1 MSSEAWQKQWA
12 EVVGKIR
19 SDLSYQDSAK
29 QLRDLIKTGLLKFT
43 DVRDS
48 PDKFFLAHRML
59 VGLRGPGF
67 WM

>member
-1 MSSEAWQKQWA
+1 MSEQWQKQWTG
-12 EVVGKIR
+12 VVKSIR
-19 SDLSYQDSAK
+19 SDVSYQDSAK
-29 QLRDLIKTGLLKFT
+29 QLRAVIKTGLLKFT
-43 DVRDS
+43 DVRDA